1 MDAKDDTTFNF
12 TPWMHSAGAS
22 PNEFDQQTN
31 KIKLVLVLEDLGD
44 RPTPA
49 VQRLTSKG
57 LWASLVKIL
66 FMLHDSITGVGDS
79 KGACFMDIDDALA
92 SMEYKLSVLKTLIG
106 ERNND
111 QGTASIFEILGASS
125 SSPSVQFSPL
135 APADTPK
142 FRALVATVEALN
154 LDFKH
159 FRRRSPGQFMRR
171 FNKVLPPTC
180 LTRAAPSKQTLRNS

>member
-22 PNEFDQQTN
+22 PNEFDQQTY

-44 RPTPA
+44 CPTPA

-66 FMLHDSITGVGDS
+66 SMLHDSITGVGDN

-111 QGTASIFEILGASS
+111 
-125 SSPSVQFSPL
+125 
-135 APADTPK
+135 
-142 FRALVATVEALN
+142 
-154 LDFKH
+154 
-159 FRRRSPGQFMRR
+159 
-171 FNKVLPPTC
+171 
-180 LTRAAPSKQTLRNS
+180 